1 MDAQDSK
8 QSTFWRTTGTLALV
22 WLVLMMAVGYSRQ
35 MSTGEIEGRCLFWAD
50 QVERNST
57 FFDSSTGEW
66 QTLAHGN
73 PQECIEKKKHDE
85 VTAGS
90 GLAAIGIFGAILIF
104 VAGMM
109 IRTLTRTA
117 QTIVEHVVGKVPPT
131 TVFEIDQYG
140 EAGDGGNVIN
150 IKNSDFHKSPI
161 STHTTS
167 PDLSHA
173 IKRLLDIVERS
184 AKPEAVKL
192 AHTIAKKA
200 KGKKPDKD
208 GLTQLWASLLA
219 AVPVIKD
226 SVEVFTTIS
235 DFINQL

>member
-8 QSTFWRTTGTLALV
+8 HSTFWRTTGTLALV
-22 WLVLMMAVGYSRQ
+22 WLFLMMAVGYTGQ

-57 FFDSSTGEW
+57 FFDSSNGEW

-73 PQECIEKKKHDE
+73 PLECIEKKKHDE

-90 GLAAIGIFGAILIF
+90 GMTAIGILGAILIF

-109 IRTLTRTA
+109 IRTVSKKTDKFVKG
-117 QTIVEHVVGKVPPT
+117 IIDGVPPT
-131 TVFEIDQYG
+131 NEYVFGSKGVVEQ
-140 EAGDGGNVIN
+140 GGTLVIIHESEVHDSQIAN
-150 IKNSDFHKSPI
+150 HM
-161 STHTTS
+161 TS
-167 PDLSHA
+167 PELGYA
-173 IKRLLDIVERS
+173 IKRLLDIVGHS
-184 AKPEAVKL
+184 GQPYAVKL
-192 AHTIAKKA
+192 AQTVAKKV
-200 KGKKPDKD
+200 KGQKPDKE
-208 GLTQLWASLLA
+208 GLKQVWAGLIA

-226 SVEVFTTIS
+226 SVEVFSTIN